1 MEFKEQKPRIV
12 AVLHSVFAT
21 PKYAVSTSFSQ
32 QLFLY
37 YALGSVDIGG
47 PSRATARR
55 NEGERGNEGR
65 SGSPEDAS
73 LLLFSSGQAPRRE
86 LMSTEPKVVTA

>member
-32 QLFLY
+32 QILLY
-37 YALGSVDIGG
+37 YALGSIHELE
-47 PSRATARR
+47 PR
-55 NEGERGNEGR
+55 NLV
-65 SGSPEDAS
+65 AS
-73 LLLFSSGQAPRRE
+73 S
-86 LMSTEPKVVTA
+86 

>member
-21 PKYAVSTSFSQ
+21 PKYAVSTSFSD

-37 YALGSVDIGG
+37 YALARAEFDKQAVSIHALG
-47 PSRATARR
+47 P
-55 NEGERGNEGR
+55 
-65 SGSPEDAS
+65 
-73 LLLFSSGQAPRRE
+73 FFCGQDLKTCGPPTSEHGLDEFFR
-86 LMSTEPKVVTA
+86 